1 MESILGQN
9 ENTGLASVYL
19 RGGEVWPETLLL
31 PIFEVINNTDQS
43 YHVARFQMGMKKRF
57 SNCPFLKLGSN
68 SSISINSFTDIT
80 SYSSIEIQKGG
91 VLSLEALNKIVTE
104 ADSVKEGGTLT
115 LSAKRIELGK
125 GCVIEKGGKLT
136 ISNLKE

>member
-1 MESILGQN
+1 
-9 ENTGLASVYL
+9 
-19 RGGEVWPETLLL
+19 
-31 PIFEVINNTDQS
+31 
-43 YHVARFQMGMKKRF
+43 MGAKERF
-57 SNCPFLKLGSN
+57 SNCPFLKLGCN
-68 SSISINSFTDIT
+68 SSISINSFTNIT
-80 SYSSIEIQKGG
+80 SNSSIEIQKGG

-115 LSAKRIELGK
+115 LKAKRIEVEK